1 MRYIQIGALTSASPV
16 CLGRVGENRVA
27 QLLIDTSDWAREFP
41 GGRLALFIERPD
53 GRKYIAAVEN
63 SGGSWAYTLTS
74 ADLAMAGRGRM
85 QLQWMV
91 DGQIARSKILDT
103 VTMPSIMASEG
114 PPGYPEQGYLEQMAA
129 IGAQAA
135 LDADRAEAAADGLS
149 GMGARAVTLDAGSDA
164 TVEVTEGP
172 DGGKTLVFGIPR
184 GEAGGGEVHEL
195 SKEDV
200 DEVLT
205 ILKEDDELA

>member
-1 MRYIQIGALTSASPV
+1 MREIRVDSGSSHVT
-16 CLGRVGENRVA
+16 LGRVGENRVA

-74 ADLAMAGRGRM
+74 ADLALAGRGRM

-91 DGQIARSKILDT
+91 DEQIARSKILDT

-129 IGAQAA
+129 IGARAVSAA
-135 LDADRAEAAADGLS
+135 ERAEQAADGLS
-149 GMGARAVTLDAGSDA
+149 GIGARAVTLEPGSEA
-164 TVEVTEGP
+164 TVEVVTEGAE
-172 DGGKTLVFGIPR
+172 GRRILVFGIPR
-184 GEAGGGEVHEL
+184 GEGGGGAVNEL
-195 SKEDV
+195 SPEDV
-200 DEVLT
+200 EEVLT
-205 ILKEDDELA
+205 ILKEDEANA

>member
-1 MRYIQIGALTSASPV
+1 MREIRVDSGSSHVT
-16 CLGRVGENRVA
+16 LGRVGENRVA

-91 DGQIARSKILDT
+91 DEQIARSKILDT

-135 LDADRAEAAADGLS
+135 LDANRAEAAADGLS
-149 GMGARAVTLDAGSDA
+149 GMGARAVTLEAGSQA

>member
-1 MRYIQIGALTSASPV
+1 MREIRVDSGSSHVT
-16 CLGRVGENRVA
+16 LGRVGENKVA

-53 GRKYIAAVEN
+53 GRKYIAAVET

-74 ADLAMAGRGRM
+74 ADLALAGRGRM

-91 DGQIARSKILDT
+91 DEQIARSKILDT

-135 LDADRAEAAADGLS
+135 LDADRAEAAADSLS
-149 GMGARAVTLDAGSDA
+149 GMGARAVTLEAGSEA

-184 GEAGGGEVHEL
+184 GEVGGGEVHEL

>member
-1 MRYIQIGALTSASPV
+1 MREIRITPGTRGV
-16 CLGRVGENRVA
+16 TLGRVGENGVSRLVM
-27 QLLIDTSDWAREFP
+27 DVSDWERAFP
-41 GGRLALFIERPD
+41 GGILALFMERPD
-53 GRKYIAAVEN
+53 HARYNAVVEQTN
-63 SGGSWAYTLTS
+63 AGWAHILTA
-74 ADLAMAGRGRM
+74 ADLEITGRGYIQM
-85 QLQWMV
+85 QWLAGAQV
-91 DGQIARSKILDT
+91 KRSQIVNTYVLSSMGSLDSP
-103 VTMPSIMASEG
+103 PS
-114 PPGYPEQGYLEQMAA
+114 PPEQGYLEQMAA

-149 GMGARAVTLDAGSDA
+149 GMGARAVTLDAGSEA

>member
-1 MRYIQIGALTSASPV
+1 MREIRVDSGSSHVT
-16 CLGRVGENRVA
+16 LGRVGENRVA

-91 DGQIARSKILDT
+91 DEQIARSKILDT

-164 TVEVTEGP
+164 TVEVVTEGAE
-172 DGGKTLVFGIPR
+172 GRRILVFGIPR
-184 GEAGGGEVHEL
+184 GEGGGGAVNEL
-195 SKEDV
+195 SPEDV
-200 DEVLT
+200 EEVLT
-205 ILKEDDELA
+205 ILKEDEANA

>member
-1 MRYIQIGALTSASPV
+1 MREIRITPGTRGV
-16 CLGRVGENRVA
+16 TLGRVGENGVSRLVM
-27 QLLIDTSDWAREFP
+27 DVSDWERAFP
-41 GGRLALFIERPD
+41 GGILALFMERPD
-53 GRKYIAAVEN
+53 HARYNAVVEQTN
-63 SGGSWAYTLTS
+63 AGWAHILTA
-74 ADLAMAGRGRM
+74 ADLEITGRGYIQM
-85 QLQWMV
+85 QWLAGAQV
-91 DGQIARSKILDT
+91 KRSQIVNTYVLSSMGSLDSP
-103 VTMPSIMASEG
+103 PS
-114 PPGYPEQGYLEQMAA
+114 PPEQGYLEQMAA

-135 LDADRAEAAADGLS
+135 LDADRAEAAADSLS
-149 GMGARAVTLDAGSDA
+149 GMGARTVTLEAGSQA

>member
-1 MRYIQIGALTSASPV
+1 MREIRITPGTRGV
-16 CLGRVGENRVA
+16 TLGRVGENGVSR
-27 QLLIDTSDWAREFP
+27 LIMDVSDWERAFP
-41 GGRLALFIERPD
+41 GGILALFMERPD
-53 GRKYIAAVEN
+53 HARYNAVVEQTN
-63 SGGSWAYTLTS
+63 AGWAHILTA
-74 ADLAMAGRGRM
+74 ADLEITGRGYIQM
-85 QLQWMV
+85 QWLAGAQV
-91 DGQIARSKILDT
+91 KRSQIVNTYVLSSMGSLDSP
-103 VTMPSIMASEG
+103 PS
-114 PPGYPEQGYLEQMAA
+114 PPEQGYLEQMAA

>member
-1 MRYIQIGALTSASPV
+1 M
-16 CLGRVGENRVA
+16 
-27 QLLIDTSDWAREFP
+27 
-41 GGRLALFIERPD
+41 ERPD
-53 GRKYIAAVEN
+53 HARYNAVVEQTN
-63 SGGSWAYTLTS
+63 AGWAHILTA
-74 ADLAMAGRGRM
+74 ADLEITGRGYIQM
-85 QLQWMV
+85 QWLAGAQV
-91 DGQIARSKILDT
+91 KRSQIVNTYVLSSMGSLDSP
-103 VTMPSIMASEG
+103 PS
-114 PPGYPEQGYLEQMAA
+114 PPEQGYLEQMAA

-149 GMGARAVTLDAGSDA
+149 GMGARAVTL
-164 TVEVTEGP
+164 EV
-172 DGGKTLVFGIPR
+172 GIPR

>member
-1 MRYIQIGALTSASPV
+1 MREIRVDSGSSHVT
-16 CLGRVGENRVA
+16 LGRVGENRVA

-91 DGQIARSKILDT
+91 DEQIARSKILDT

-135 LDADRAEAAADGLS
+135 LDANRAEAAADGLS
-149 GMGARAVTLDAGSDA
+149 GMGARAVTLEAGSDA
-164 TVEVTEGP
+164 TVEVVTEGAE
-172 DGGKTLVFGIPR
+172 GRRILVFGIPR
-184 GEAGGGEVHEL
+184 GEGGGGAVNEL
-195 SKEDV
+195 SPEDV
-200 DEVLT
+200 EEVLT
-205 ILKEDDELA
+205 ILKEDEANA

>member
-1 MRYIQIGALTSASPV
+1 MREIRVDSGSSHVT
-16 CLGRVGENRVA
+16 LGRVGENRVA

-91 DGQIARSKILDT
+91 DEQIARSKILDT

-135 LDADRAEAAADGLS
+135 LDANRAEVAADGLS
-149 GMGARAVTLDAGSDA
+149 GMGARAVTLEAGSQA
-164 TVEVTEGP
+164 TVEVVTEGP

>member
-1 MRYIQIGALTSASPV
+1 MREIYINKGTTSV
-16 CLGRVGENRVA
+16 VLGHAGENLAVR
-27 QLLIDTSDWAREFP
+27 LIMDTSEWEREFP
-41 GGRLALFIERPD
+41 GGKLALLMERPD
-53 GRKYIAAVEN
+53 GRKYTAAVESEEEQWSYSVT
-63 SGGSWAYTLTS
+63 SGDVGVP
-74 ADLAMAGRGRM
+74 GQGRM

-91 DGQIARSKILDT
+91 EEQIARSRVLGT
-103 VTMPSIMASEG
+103 VVYSSIMANEE
-114 PPGYPEQGYLEQMAA
+114 PPPPPEQGYLEQMAA

-135 LDADRAEAAADGLS
+135 LDANRAEAAADGLS
-149 GMGARAVTLDAGSDA
+149 GMGARAVTLEAGSQA
-164 TVEVTEGP
+164 TVEVVTEGP

>member
-1 MRYIQIGALTSASPV
+1 MREIRITPGTRGV
-16 CLGRVGENRVA
+16 TLGRVGENGVSR
-27 QLLIDTSDWAREFP
+27 LIMDVSDWERAFP
-41 GGRLALFIERPD
+41 GGILALFMERPD
-53 GRKYIAAVEN
+53 HARYNAVVEQTN
-63 SGGSWAYTLTS
+63 AGWVHVLNA
-74 ADLAMAGRGRM
+74 ADLEITGRGYIQM
-85 QLQWMV
+85 QWLAGAQV
-91 DGQIARSKILDT
+91 KRSQIVNTYVLSSMGSLDSP
-103 VTMPSIMASEG
+103 PS
-114 PPGYPEQGYLEQMAA
+114 PPEQGYLEQMAA

>member
-1 MRYIQIGALTSASPV
+1 MREIRITPGTRGV
-16 CLGRVGENRVA
+16 TLGRVGENGVSRLVM
-27 QLLIDTSDWAREFP
+27 DVSDWERAFP
-41 GGRLALFIERPD
+41 GGILALFMERPD
-53 GRKYIAAVEN
+53 HARYNAVVEQTN
-63 SGGSWAYTLTS
+63 AGWVHVLNA
-74 ADLAMAGRGRM
+74 ADLEITGRGYIQM
-85 QLQWMV
+85 QWLAGTQV
-91 DGQIARSKILDT
+91 KRSQIVNTYVLSSMGSLDSP
-103 VTMPSIMASEG
+103 PS
-114 PPGYPEQGYLEQMAA
+114 PPEQGYLEQMAA

-149 GMGARAVTLDAGSDA
+149 GMGARAVTLEAGSEA

>member
-1 MRYIQIGALTSASPV
+1 MREIRITPGTRGV
-16 CLGRVGENRVA
+16 TLGRVGENRVA

-135 LDADRAEAAADGLS
+135 LDANRAEAAADGLS
-149 GMGARAVTLDAGSDA
+149 GMGAKAVTLEAGSEA
-164 TVEVTEGP
+164 TVEVVTEGAE
-172 DGGKTLVFGIPR
+172 GRRILVFGIPR
-184 GEAGGGEVHEL
+184 GEGGGGAVNEL
-195 SKEDV
+195 SPEDV
-200 DEVLT
+200 EEVLT
-205 ILKEDDELA
+205 ILKEDEANA

>member
-1 MRYIQIGALTSASPV
+1 MREIRITPGTRGV
-16 CLGRVGENRVA
+16 TLGRVGENGVSRLVM
-27 QLLIDTSDWAREFP
+27 DVSDWERAFP
-41 GGRLALFIERPD
+41 GGILALFMERPD
-53 GRKYIAAVEN
+53 HARYNAVVEQTN
-63 SGGSWAYTLTS
+63 AGWVHVLNA
-74 ADLAMAGRGRM
+74 ADLEITGRGYIQM
-85 QLQWMV
+85 QWLAGTQV
-91 DGQIARSKILDT
+91 KRSQIVNTYVLSSMGSLDSP
-103 VTMPSIMASEG
+103 PS
-114 PPGYPEQGYLEQMAA
+114 PPEQGYLEQMAA
-129 IGAQAA
+129 IGARAVSAAERAEQAA
-135 LDADRAEAAADGLS
+135 DSLS
-149 GMGARAVTLDAGSDA
+149 GMGARTVTLEAGSQA

>member
-1 MRYIQIGALTSASPV
+1 MREIRVDSGSSHVT
-16 CLGRVGENRVA
+16 LGRVGENRVA

-91 DGQIARSKILDT
+91 DEQIARSKILDT

-135 LDADRAEAAADGLS
+135 LDADRAEAAADSLS
-149 GMGARAVTLDAGSDA
+149 GMGARAVTLEAGSEA

>member
-1 MRYIQIGALTSASPV
+1 MREIRVDSGSSHVT
-16 CLGRVGENRVA
+16 LGRVGENRVA

-91 DGQIARSKILDT
+91 DEQIARSKILDT

-135 LDADRAEAAADGLS
+135 LDANRAEAAADGLS

>member
-1 MRYIQIGALTSASPV
+1 MMDA
-16 CLGRVGENRVA
+16 
-27 QLLIDTSDWAREFP
+27 SDWAREFP

-85 QLQWMV
+85 QMQWMV
-91 DGQIARSKILDT
+91 GGQIARSRMVDAVVLPSLD
-103 VTMPSIMASEG
+103 G
-114 PPGYPEQGYLEQMAA
+114 LGDPPEEPEQGYLEQMAA

-149 GMGARAVTLDAGSDA
+149 GMGARAVTLDAGSEA